1 MICLYAVYV
10 KLLELAMSKTNIH
23 LETKNASTDYGYYHI
38 LQASVNNVKIF
49 QNTLSNFKSCNN
61 PNTLFT
67 L

>member
-1 MICLYAVYV
+1 MICLYAEYV

-23 LETKNASTDYGYYHI
+23 LKTKNASTDYGYYI

-49 QNTLSNFKSCNN
+49 QNTLTNFKSGNN